1 MYTAHAWINDIG
13 LCICPIPSVS
23 FPRSCDRAFFFFP
36 MKRKGF
42 FMNTISAKRSQQ
54 IRFIVVTGVLSAVAA
69 VLMMLSFSVPFMPSF
84 IKMDFSEL
92 PALIASFSMGPLSG
106 VLVCLLKNLIN
117 LPMSTTGGVGELSNF
132 VLGACLVLPAGLF
145 YRCRKNR
152 RSALLGALIGS
163 LIMALISLPSN
174 YFVMY
179 PFYIN
184 VMKFPLDVILGMYE
198 AIFPGVDGLL
208 SCLLIFNVPYTFLK
222 GAIDTLLTFLI
233 YKHISPL
240 IKGVKK

>member
-1 MYTAHAWINDIG
+1 MSQAPYLLRRSPIVWIG
-13 LCICPIPSVS
+13 L
-23 FPRSCDRAFFFFP
+23 FFFSS
-36 MKRKGF
+36 MKRKGLK
-42 FMNTISAKRSQQ
+42 MSIENKRGDR
-54 IRFIVVTGVLSAVAA
+54 IRFLVVTAVLGAVSA

-106 VLVCLLKNLIN
+106 ILVCLIKNLIN
-117 LPMSTTGGVGELSNF
+117 VTMTTTGGVGELSNF
-132 VLGACLVLPAGLF
+132 LLGVCLVLPAGLI
-145 YRCRKNR
+145 YRYRKNR
-152 RSALLGALIGS
+152 TSALVGALIGS
-163 LIMALISLPSN
+163 LCMALFSLPSN

-179 PFYIN
+179 PIYS
-184 VMKFPLDVILGMYE
+184 KFMPIEAIIGMYQ

-240 IKGVKK
+240 IKGVRK